1 MKHPRDQFLTVYGR
15 KPVLELL
22 DQPQLSIAKVAIAK
36 KAKGDIIQQILE
48 ACETRQVPVLRL
60 PAAEVSRLSKH
71 PKQDQGVAADV
82 HTPYMDDALQALQ
95 GDLPQ
100 QCTFLA
106 LDGIT
111 TPANV
116 GLIIRTATAMGL
128 DGILIPR
135 RGSAKLDAFVIKAS
149 AGVVFKSRLLKCER
163 LTPVLKKAKEKGFE
177 IYALSGEQGSTI
189 YEGDFAP
196 RSIFVL
202 GNESAGVSP
211 ATEALTTAHFSIPM
225 ANEVE
230 SLNVACAAAVVCSE
244 VLRRR
249 GE

>member
-22 DQPQLSIAKVAIAK
+22 AQPQLSIAKVVIAR
-36 KAKGDIIQQILE
+36 KAKGDIIKQILA
-48 ACETRQVPVLRL
+48 ACEERQVSVLRL
-60 PAAEVSRLSKH
+60 EAEEVSRLSKH

-82 HTPYMDDALQALQ
+82 HTPYMDDALKTFE
-95 GDLPQ
+95 GELPEH
-100 QCTFLA
+100 CAFLA

-116 GLIIRTATAMGL
+116 GLIIRTATALGL

-135 RGSAKLDAFVIKAS
+135 KGSAKLDAFVIKAS

-163 LTPVLKKAKEKGFE
+163 LTPVLRKAKEKGFA

-189 YEGDFAP
+189 YKADFAP

-202 GNESAGVSP
+202 GNESAGVSEGI
-211 ATEALTTAHFSIPM
+211 EALTTAHFSIPM
-225 ANEVE
+225 ANKVE

-244 VLRRR
+244 VLRR
-249 GE
+249 G

>member
-22 DQPQLSIAKVAIAK
+22 AQPQLDIAKVAVAR
-36 KAKGDIIQQILE
+36 KAKGDIIRQILE
-48 ACETRQVPVLRL
+48 ACAARQVPVLRL
-60 PAAEVSRLSKH
+60 DAAEVARLSKH

-82 HTPYMDDALQALQ
+82 HTPYMDDALQTFRQ
-95 GDLPQ
+95 ESLPAK
-100 QCTFLA
+100 CSFLA

-128 DGILIPR
+128 DGIILPR
-135 RGSAKLDAFVIKAS
+135 KGSAKLDAFVIKAS
-149 AGVVFKSRLLKCER
+149 AGVVFKSHLLKCER
-163 LTPVLKKAKEKGFE
+163 LTPVLRQAKQQGFA
-177 IYALSGEQGSTI
+177 IYALSGEQGSRI
-189 YEGDFAP
+189 YEADFAP

-202 GNESAGVSP
+202 GNETAGVSQ
-211 ATEALTTAHFSIPM
+211 ATEDLTTAHFSIPM

-244 VLRRR
+244 VLRRK
-249 GE
+249 

>member
-22 DQPQLSIAKVAIAK
+22 AQPQLDIAKVVLAR
-36 KAKGDIIQQILE
+36 KAKGDIIKQILT
-48 ACETRQVPVLRL
+48 ACEERQVPVLRL
-60 PAAEVSRLSKH
+60 EAAEVSRLSKH

-82 HTPYMDDALQALQ
+82 HTPYMDDALQVFQQ
-95 GDLPQ
+95 GAVPAK
-100 QCTFLA
+100 CSFLA

-128 DGILIPR
+128 DGIILPR
-135 RGSAKLDAFVIKAS
+135 KGSAKLDAFVIKAS

-163 LTPVLKKAKEKGFE
+163 LTPILRHAKQHGFA
-177 IYALSGEQGSTI
+177 IYALSGEQGNTI
-189 YEGDFAP
+189 YQADFAP

-202 GNESAGVSP
+202 GNESAGVSK
-211 ATEALTTAHFSIPM
+211 ATEELTTAHFSIPM
-225 ANEVE
+225 AKEVE

-244 VLRRR
+244 ILRRN
-249 GE
+249 